1 VALVGGLDQITSD
14 ILLFDDELDAILSA
28 YTALHNS
35 AVIIKKNSL
44 YKIVQKIEIYFKY
57 INMLRLI

>member
-1 VALVGGLDQITSD
+1 MIAFNGL
-14 ILLFDDELDAILSA
+14 
-28 YTALHNS
+28 NS
-35 AVIIKKNSL
+35 NKNSL